1 MLLHLYARAFIQITL
16 AQNVRETLAP
26 DAVSTR
32 SRLLSFSSFVRALV
46 TNNRVVRCIFYN
58 YTRVDAGASL
68 YAPLE
73 PVIITYHLFL
83 PTSAG
88 IGVRLLHTQ
97 PPEGESSILEQ
108 EEEEQPPPVTT
119 EPPDNKYAAANPLA
133 TMKLSLLSRSISLPS
148 SSSLTMEPRSRGST
162 TAATTG

>member
-1 MLLHLYARAFIQITL
+1 MLLHLYAHAFIQITL
-16 AQNVRETLAP
+16 AQNVRETAP
-26 DAVSTR
+26 DAVLTR

-68 YAPLE
+68 YALLE

-97 PPEGESSILEQ
+97 PPEGESSTLEGRGGG
-108 EEEEQPPPVTT
+108 TT
-119 EPPDNKYAAANPLA
+119 
-133 TMKLSLLSRSISLPS
+133 SSRYHG
-148 SSSLTMEPRSRGST
+148 TSRQ
-162 TAATTG
+162 